1 MKRVAA
7 ILLTCSLLFGSALAQ
22 SDTSQ
27 RIAFI
32 TPQGQ
37 LAVIDDD
44 GGNLRVLTSGQQ
56 RFQFPAWSPDGMSLA
71 AIASDVQGGTVQLVT
86 FDAEEDLPVE
96 LYRSGSQPPFY
107 LYWSPDSQTVSF
119 LANHPSDGIALHLV
133 GIGSRT
139 DRVLATGQ
147 PFYWQWSADSSR
159 LLLHTGFSGVGSR
172 LGFSDVASDSLMEN
186 LASPGFFQSPAISA
200 SGRFIA
206 YGSVR
211 IDGQGQVVLQSNPEI
226 GPEEVVE
233 RRLLH
238 QGIVAMS
245 WSPAEELLA
254 FMSPDRETQSF
265 FGSIDLIDAE
275 TGLLEPLVNELALA
289 FFWSPDGR
297 YIAYLTPVGSGGGGI
312 ASLDQPAYVS
322 QLQAQQ
328 LPLLFELAIVEV
340 ATRERRSL
348 TTFAPTPIFV
358 RQFLPFFDQYALSH
372 RIWSPESDALVLPML
387 DNERRSQVVIVS
399 LDGSVTPIAGGD
411 TPFWNQR

>member
-1 MKRVAA
+1 MKQVVA
-7 ILLTCSLLFGSALAQ
+7 ILLGLLLLGVALAQ
-22 SDTSQ
+22 SDTSA
-27 RIAFI
+27 RIAFV

-37 LAVIDDD
+37 LAVVDND
-44 GGNLRVLTSGQQ
+44 GDNLQVLTGGQQ
-56 RFQFPAWSPDGMSLA
+56 RFQFPAWSPDGTSLA
-71 AIASDVQGGTVQLVT
+71 AIASDLQGGTVQLVR
-86 FDAEEDLPVE
+86 FEAEENLPVE
-96 LYRSGSQPPFY
+96 LYRSDSQPPFY
-107 LYWSPDSQTVSF
+107 LYWSPDSQIVSF

-133 GIGSRT
+133 AVESRA
-139 DRVLATGQ
+139 DRVLTTGQ

-172 LGFSDVASDSLMEN
+172 LGFSDVASDSLLEN

-211 IDGQGQVVLQSNPEI
+211 VDGQGQVVLQSNPEA
-226 GPEEVVE
+226 GPEEAVE

-245 WSPAEELLA
+245 WSPTEEILA
-254 FMSPDRETQSF
+254 IMSPDREVRRF

-275 TGLLEPLVNELALA
+275 TGLLEPLIDELALA

-297 YIAYLTPVGSGGGGI
+297 FIAYITPVGSEGGDI
-312 ASLDQPAYVS
+312 ASLDQTAHINQTQV
-322 QLQAQQ
+322 QQ
-328 LPLLFELAIVEV
+328 IPLLFELAIVEV

-348 TTFAPTPIFV
+348 TTFVPTPMFV
-358 RQFLPFFDQYALSH
+358 QQFLPFFDQYALSH
-372 RIWSPESDALVLPML
+372 HVWSPVSDALVLPML
-387 DNERRSQVVIVS
+387 DDQRRPQVVIVS